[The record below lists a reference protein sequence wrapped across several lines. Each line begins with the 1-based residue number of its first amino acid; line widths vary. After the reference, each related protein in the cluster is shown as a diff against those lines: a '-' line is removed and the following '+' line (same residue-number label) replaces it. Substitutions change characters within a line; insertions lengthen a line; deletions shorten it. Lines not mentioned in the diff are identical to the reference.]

1 MYTRGYPSAESV
13 NSAVVDQLYKVA
25 KQCSQSLGG
34 ITSVREARYLA
45 DNSIEVLR
53 YSGLSATCTI
63 PAEHVARALSLLPS
77 STHNGTITGVMFD
90 GPAGPA
96 IVIPSF
102 KWRRSRIAVAPAVP
116 GPDSDCDSDGDQ
128 APYYPRFSKSGGM
141 SFIQC
146 SSCPR
151 LFASVKHC
159 ERHSCT
165 PTPHVGSR
173 LAVNIGIGLAV
184 HKFAAYNPS
193 KPLMDLSDSTA
204 LASSS
209 PSNSSR
215 PVRVWN
221 FGWAIRPPSESNELT
236 GHVQELLTALF
247 HRGNLVGGKK
257 YNGTEAVI
265 YIRNHTTDGAKTFT
279 DEDAIPTKEA
289 VTALFSKLAKKVKDN
304 TAASSSAA
312 VSSSVPVLA
321 AEVASAQHAAADQ
334 RLRELVNRSYSY
346 SLSPPVPLSLAPPVA
361 EAVALA
367 APSPRK

>member
-1 MYTRGYPSAESV
+1 
-13 NSAVVDQLYKVA
+13 
-25 KQCSQSLGG
+25 
-34 ITSVREARYLA
+34 
-45 DNSIEVLR
+45 
-53 YSGLSATCTI
+53 
-63 PAEHVARALSLLPS
+63 
-77 STHNGTITGVMFD
+77 
-90 GPAGPA
+90 
-96 IVIPSF
+96 
-102 KWRRSRIAVAPAVP
+102 
-116 GPDSDCDSDGDQ
+116 
-128 APYYPRFSKSGGM
+128 
-141 SFIQC
+141 
-146 SSCPR
+146 
-151 LFASVKHC
+151 
-159 ERHSCT
+159 
-165 PTPHVGSR
+165 
-173 LAVNIGIGLAV
+173 
-184 HKFAAYNPS
+184 
-193 KPLMDLSDSTA
+193 
-204 LASSS
+204 
-209 PSNSSR
+209 
-215 PVRVWN
+215 
-221 FGWAIRPPSESNELT
+221 
-236 GHVQELLTALF
+236 LLTALF